1 MNINRNCVSSSS
13 ANAELEPV
21 EDESGTSGAGESGAL
36 HQGASSRIS
45 GGSRGGT
52 SHGHRLSALS
62 VLSCLMALLH
72 QVGRSEGSNDT
83 SGTDINSNSTAT
95 NGTSDVEGGTTM
107 SAAEI
112 VVVTVIVLVVTVAL
126 SVVVAICCHNTGS
139 NEEGEPEPHQLS
151 VIMEVEG
158 GSGSDGNSQVADLG
172 GSASDS
178 SGGSGTELQSTAL

>member
-1 MNINRNCVSSSS
+1 MNINRNCVLSSS
-13 ANAELEPV
+13 AELGLGEGEPGAAGG
-21 EDESGTSGAGESGAL
+21 EESAAL
-36 HQGASSRIS
+36 HQGNSSRVDS
-45 GGSRGGT
+45 GSRSTGR
-52 SHGHRLSALS
+52 GHRLSALS
-62 VLSCLMALLH
+62 VLSCLTAFLH
-72 QVGRSEGSNDT
+72 QVGRSEGSNGT
-83 SGTDINSNSTAT
+83 SSADINSNGTAT
-95 NGTSDVEGGTTM
+95 NGTSGVEGGAAM
-107 SAAEI
+107 SAPEI
-112 VVVTVIVLVVTVAL
+112 VVVTMIVLVVTVAL